1 MIDGGKQQR
10 QLLFKLFKEQGYNPL
25 ERPVENENESLE
37 VVIGMALSVKFY
49 KPISSIVFN
58 YKNKRINISTGPF
71 NEMYNALLYSNF
83 FLFINSKLL
92 TWMKKCR

>member
-37 VVIGMALSVKFY
+37 VVIGMALSVRFY
-49 KPISSIVFN
+49 
-58 YKNKRINISTGPF
+58 
-71 NEMYNALLYSNF
+71 
-83 FLFINSKLL
+83 
-92 TWMKKCR
+92 

>member
-49 KPISSIVFN
+49 NPISSIILK
-58 YKNKRINISTGPF
+58 YKNKRINISTGPL
-71 NEMYNALLYSNF
+71 NEKYNALLYSNF
-83 FLFINSKLL
+83 FYLSIANY
-92 TWMKKCR
+92 